1 MDYLML
7 KGKAIDLNNFIRC
20 LIFQSIVYIVVA
32 VNIYSF
38 EFLSSNG
45 ENYFKFN
52 GNKNRIEKVD
62 LDFNKSSYDIDF
74 IKIGFFINGKQY
86 EIGEEEYKLELLDDS
101 NIIKISGI
109 FEGNSYEINLYSSM
123 LDKNHIVFNTKF
135 LARNNSD
142 AVSIYFYV
150 KPKDMGKVIQKND
163 VVSFNDI
170 NFIVKNHKVY
180 SADNT
185 EFKEKQLK
193 VINSESTV
201 NKNQGIFI
209 MAPINLSEDGE
220 SNLVINKKGFYKKTI
235 KDEKN
240 YWVNALK
247 GYKEKALYSNLFMFM
262 NGGLIIDA
270 SGETPIINMD
280 QTMKLLELSLLKKDY
295 TESKI
300 IMEHL
305 IFLNDKDIEGIIPSN
320 FVDMN
325 GKSVSKA
332 DNYGVYNS
340 IYRRFLFLKLY
351 VTFLSQTS
359 DKEFFDKTYSKIK
372 TNLVDWLE
380 KKMNTN
386 GVIPDS
392 GNDRI
397 GEDGYKNFVE
407 TQYEAYKSFKLLNS
421 YLTSIGIKD
430 EKYKKI
436 AEKLKEIM
444 ILYYVD
450 GYYIVDYPFA
460 KNVNPKNIFYVD
472 EDLFFNNSDYYR
484 ALQKNIELLKKE
496 TSTLNEKITFVN
508 YLYDK
513 KYFLMADSISV
524 DIEKELEGYKG
535 IELLQK
541 DLSLLLNYLIMKEK
555 GEKYGLNK

>member
-1 MDYLML
+1 MDYLRL
-7 KGKAIDLNNFIRC
+7 KEKEIGLNNFIRC
-20 LIFQSIVYIVVA
+20 LIFQSMIYIVLA
-32 VNIYSF
+32 TNIYSF
-38 EFLSSNG
+38 ELLSSNG

-101 NIIKISGI
+101 NIIKVSGI
-109 FEGNSYEINLYSSM
+109 FDGNSYEINLYSSM
-123 LDKNHIVFNTKF
+123 TDKNHLVFNTKF
-135 LARNNSD
+135 LARNKSD
-142 AVSIYFYV
+142 TASIYFYV
-150 KPKDMGKVIQKND
+150 KPKDMGKIIQKND
-163 VVSFNDI
+163 AVSFNDI
-170 NFIVKNHKVY
+170 NFIIKNYKVY

-193 VINSESTV
+193 IINSESV
-201 NKNQGIFI
+201 INKNQGILI
-209 MAPINLSEDGE
+209 MAPINLLEDGE
-220 SNLVINKKGFYKKTI
+220 SNLVINKKGIYEKTI
-235 KDEKN
+235 KDEKI
-240 YWVNALK
+240 YWANTLK
-247 GYKEKALYSNLFMFM
+247 GYKEKALYSNLLMFI
-262 NGGLIIDA
+262 NGGLIIDT

-295 TESKI
+295 VESKK

-305 IFLNDKDIEGIIPSN
+305 IFLTDNDIEGIIPSN
-320 FVDMN
+320 FVDVN
-325 GKSVSKA
+325 GKTILRL
-332 DNYGVYNS
+332 DNYGIYNS
-340 IYRRFLFLKLY
+340 IYRRFLFLRLY
-351 VTFLSQTS
+351 VTFLLQTG
-359 DKEFFDKTYSKIK
+359 DKEFFDKTYPKIK
-372 TNLVDWLE
+372 INLVDWLE
-380 KKMNTN
+380 KKINAN
-386 GVIPDS
+386 GVVPDS

-397 GEDGYKNFVE
+397 GEDGYKSFVE
-407 TQYEAYKSFKLLNS
+407 TQYEAYKSFKLLSS
-421 YLTSIGIKD
+421 YLSTIGIKD

-450 GYYIVDYPFA
+450 GFYIVDYPFA

-472 EDLFFNNSDYYR
+472 EELFFNNSDYYR
-484 ALQKNIELLKKE
+484 ALQKNIELLKKQ

-513 KYFLMADSISV
+513 KYFLMADSIGIDV
-524 DIEKELEGYKG
+524 EKELEGYKG
-535 IELLQK
+535 IEILQK